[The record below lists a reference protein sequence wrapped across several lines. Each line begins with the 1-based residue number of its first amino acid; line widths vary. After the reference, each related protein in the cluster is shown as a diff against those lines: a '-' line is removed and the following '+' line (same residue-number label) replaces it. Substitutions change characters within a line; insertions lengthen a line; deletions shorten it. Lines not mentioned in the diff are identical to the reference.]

1 MPSGM
6 KGNPFL
12 LMASSADQPR
22 LRRSDH
28 QGPEWPWQAFQG
40 AGPAVGWGIRLQE
53 CGRTLPENKG
63 DLGNSII
70 RCDSVPRA
78 GQPGERARSGW

>member
-1 MPSGM
+1 MALAGLPGGRASSGM
-6 KGNPFL
+6 G
-12 LMASSADQPR
+12 DQAP
-22 LRRSDH
+22 
-28 QGPEWPWQAFQG
+28 
-40 AGPAVGWGIRLQE
+40 E